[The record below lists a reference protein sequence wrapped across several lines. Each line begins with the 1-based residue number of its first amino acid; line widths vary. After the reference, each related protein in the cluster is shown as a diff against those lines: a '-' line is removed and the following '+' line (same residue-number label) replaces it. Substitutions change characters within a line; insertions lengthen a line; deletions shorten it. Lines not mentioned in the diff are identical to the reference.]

1 MTSNHLPLM
10 KAELQT
16 ALNLLVTTT
25 TSIWGQE
32 FFNRFV
38 QSLSLAFD
46 IDHVLITIKNDDQ
59 LHTAKCCALWA
70 DGILG
75 DSFHYELKDSACLR
89 VLQTGETLRC
99 LKDAHLHF
107 RRNRYIVS
115 MPAHCYLGVPI
126 KNNLGETIGLIAVL
140 DRQPLVDPLMVETVM
155 ELFKGRIAADLE
167 HQAVETTLSRVA
179 RQDALTSLPNRY
191 ALMEILHQVC
201 QSQQPSA
208 VLFLDFDRFKYVN
221 DQWGH
226 EFGDRLLVEVGKCLQ
241 GISDGLG
248 TVARFGG
255 DEFVFVA
262 TPIQGEA
269 DAIQL
274 AERIN
279 QSLQCLSNFEGHYIS
294 LSASIGI
301 VLYDHNLNATPD
313 ILLRN
318 ADIAMYQ
325 AKARGLG
332 SYKIFEE
339 ADYQRLKHRVN
350 LETDLRKA
358 IKNNEFVVRYQ
369 PIIAIATGKLSG
381 FEALA
386 TWQHPEHGLLFPDKF
401 IPMAEELGLIS
412 EIDRLIFEQACL
424 YFKTWQVQGLITSQA
439 YLSVNL
445 SVKDL
450 VNSSITGYIEKRLLD
465 LELAPQCLNIEI
477 TESDCM

>member
-16 ALNLLVTTT
+16 ALNLLVNTT

-38 QSLSLAFD
+38 QGLSLAFD
-46 IDHVLITIKNDDQ
+46 IDHVLISLKNDDQ

-70 DGILG
+70 DGVLG
-75 DSFHYELKDSACLR
+75 DSFEYELQDSACLR

-107 RRNRYIVS
+107 HRNRYIVS

-126 KNNLGETIGLIAVL
+126 KNHLGETIGLIAVL
-140 DRQPLVDPLMVETVM
+140 DRQPLGDPLMVETVM

-167 HQAVETTLSRVA
+167 HQAVENTLFSLA

-191 ALMEILHQVC
+191 ALLEVLHDVC
-201 QSQQPSA
+201 QAQQPSA

-226 EFGDRLLVEVGKCLQ
+226 EFGDRLLVALAKCLQ
-241 GISDGLG
+241 EVSEGIA
-248 TVARFGG
+248 TVGRFGA

-279 QSLQCLSNFEGHYIS
+279 QSLQSLSNFEGHYIA

-301 VLYDHNLNATPD
+301 VLYDHNL
-313 ILLRN
+313 
-318 ADIAMYQ
+318 
-325 AKARGLG
+325 
-332 SYKIFEE
+332 
-339 ADYQRLKHRVN
+339 
-350 LETDLRKA
+350 
-358 IKNNEFVVRYQ
+358 
-369 PIIAIATGKLSG
+369 
-381 FEALA
+381 
-386 TWQHPEHGLLFPDKF
+386 
-401 IPMAEELGLIS
+401 
-412 EIDRLIFEQACL
+412 
-424 YFKTWQVQGLITSQA
+424 
-439 YLSVNL
+439 
-445 SVKDL
+445 
-450 VNSSITGYIEKRLLD
+450 
-465 LELAPQCLNIEI
+465 
-477 TESDCM
+477 